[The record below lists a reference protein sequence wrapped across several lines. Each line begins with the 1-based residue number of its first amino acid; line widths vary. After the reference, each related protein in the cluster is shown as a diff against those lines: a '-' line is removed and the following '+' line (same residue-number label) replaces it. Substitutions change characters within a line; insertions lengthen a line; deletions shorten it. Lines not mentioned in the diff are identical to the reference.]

1 MQNDKGAQED
11 AVQTVPETKGEI
23 ESQAIKEEEQE
34 DVPPE
39 IAEAIHRLPP
49 NDRKK
54 IQSFFA
60 SMVSVRS
67 FGPAPNPLLAKM
79 TPGHVDK
86 VLDHIAEERKR
97 DSEEKR
103 ATRKYGFWY
112 FIVSLVAFFSLIFLL
127 VAKDQQGLLDRLVV
141 AFLGF
146 LGGFGIGKTKK

>member
-1 MQNDKGAQED
+1 
-11 AVQTVPETKGEI
+11 
-23 ESQAIKEEEQE
+23 
-34 DVPPE
+34 
-39 IAEAIHRLPP
+39 
-49 NDRKK
+49 
-54 IQSFFA
+54 
-60 SMVSVRS
+60 
-67 FGPAPNPLLAKM
+67 M